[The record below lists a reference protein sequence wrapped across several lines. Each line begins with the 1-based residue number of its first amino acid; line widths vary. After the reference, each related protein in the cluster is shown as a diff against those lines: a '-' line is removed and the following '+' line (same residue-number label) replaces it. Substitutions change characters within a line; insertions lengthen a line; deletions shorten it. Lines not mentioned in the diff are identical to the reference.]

1 MGRAEFRRAKREQE
15 KAKTVTYNLTKE
27 QLDNMV
33 DNMVNERLAKT
44 NKETAD
50 TVIDTIAVLI
60 FTLPMQVLKDYYW
73 PKSYKKKLPEFT
85 DHLVEYFE
93 KFQNGELSMD
103 KLKEDLWN
111 DTGFKFGE

>member
-27 QLDNMV
+27 QLDNIV
-33 DNMVNERLAKT
+33 EERVNNRLAET
-44 NKETAD
+44 NKEVTN
-50 TVIDTIAVLI
+50 TVINTVGVLI

-85 DHLVEYFE
+85 DHLAEYFE
-93 KFQNGELSMD
+93 KFQNGELTMD
-103 KLKEDLWN
+103 KLKEDLLN
-111 DTGFKFGE
+111 DTGFSFGE